1 MNEVNESDWKYFRS
15 QLDTWRERYLS
26 KVNQKLASILSDN
39 KLNETDKFWK
49 IKKACEQKERV
60 LSNCFDD
67 IRRSTM
73 ILRLAEMY
81 KNKVITTEDLQ
92 AFQDESIKQIE
103 NW

>member
-1 MNEVNESDWKYFRS
+1 MNEVIESDWKYFRS

-60 LSNCFDD
+60 LFNCFDD

-92 AFQDESIKQIE
+92 AFQDESIKQVE

>member
-1 MNEVNESDWKYFRS
+1 MNEVIESDWKYFRS

-26 KVNQKLASILSDN
+26 KVNQKLASILSDE

-49 IKKACEQKERV
+49 LKKACEQKARV

-81 KNKVITTEDLQ
+81 KNKIITNEDLK
-92 AFQDESIKQIE
+92 AFQDERA
-103 NW
+103 